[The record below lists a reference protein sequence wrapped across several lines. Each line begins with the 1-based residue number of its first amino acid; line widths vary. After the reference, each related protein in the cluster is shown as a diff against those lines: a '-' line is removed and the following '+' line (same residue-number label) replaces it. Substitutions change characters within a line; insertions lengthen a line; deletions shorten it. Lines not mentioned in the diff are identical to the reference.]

1 MAILQQQGATADG
14 GQVEKAERAVGA
26 RMASGLQRLE
36 AMHIPDRM
44 LSILADI
51 YLDYSLESI
60 RSLEAIT
67 LAAKVHAAWEGKD
80 VVETLDLQGV
90 VPLAL
95 RHRVAPHVLDDILNM
110 LNQVCQPR
118 IQVERGEEM
127 ESEPLEAVTGK
138 SEASLPEQQN
148 FWGRWLSSWR
158 ERSAEEKQDEKK
170 QPALTQAM
178 PVALPSLAAQEK
190 QPTEAGLA
198 NPELI
203 QVMAPPKPA
212 RTLAEMPD
220 ADLVLGEAELRRR

>member
-1 MAILQQQGATADG
+1 
-14 GQVEKAERAVGA
+14 
-26 RMASGLQRLE
+26 
-36 AMHIPDRM
+36 
-44 LSILADI
+44 
-51 YLDYSLESI
+51 
-60 RSLEAIT
+60 
-67 LAAKVHAAWEGKD
+67 
-80 VVETLDLQGV
+80 
-90 VPLAL
+90 
-95 RHRVAPHVLDDILNM
+95 
-110 LNQVCQPR
+110 
-118 IQVERGEEM
+118 M
-127 ESEPLEAVTGK
+127 ESEPLEAATGK